1 MAMTAQDYKI
11 YKSLD
16 PSELTDEER
25 KDLIDYERAE
35 AKAPSLDDVQW
46 ATDIHNMASK
56 NPSTLGRELKESG
69 DYQKA
74 LDILNADMAYTSTI
88 GSKKQGAYVQPVKH
102 IPDDLNSQFN
112 FNWKSAYEN
121 TKGEKL
127 RDTEADYD
135 RLQKFI
141 DSNMYNEGDN
151 VNLQKI
157 AYDMHMYNP
166 NTMKW
171 SEFINSEQGEEFK
184 KYLADVRE
192 NQRKTTIKD
201 IFDNE
206 SNLAVDFMLPVAKE
220 NAKQALLKNEEPN
233 LGVPLTFDAG
243 TNFAM
248 TFGGKLGLVAAPA
261 ITNVGQAVSNDM
273 DPAVAGINTLLGVGT
288 NIYVPRIMG
297 RSTRYLTAPGEKYS
311 QRVAV
316 KARTDQLAKE
326 AADTEKKILDG
337 AVYKL
342 KSKFK
347 TDAKGMPLPYEDL
360 GYISQT
366 KKILYSDDPTKAINE
381 YGLKDYTVKPLYEA
395 RKHNAGIIPEKEMD
409 AYNANSKLAR
419 NNWLED
425 TNLGLQSLSH
435 PIQGI
440 KENYEKVKGAVNL
453 SKYRDKARDFM
464 KKMYRDDIRG
474 AFKKPRDEAVKDV
487 LEKLNKGENISTF
500 DIKDLYALGYNPKES
515 LISFLWRTSPETVK
529 NYITNFAG
537 RKTTTGATMNVP
549 NLFFG
554 TNLNKFVEDKKKGK
568 PKISE
573 IFGGE

>member
-1 MAMTAQDYKI
+1 MAMTAQEYKI

-25 KDLIDYERAE
+25 KDIIDFERAE
-35 AKAPSLDDVQW
+35 AKAPSLDDVKW
-46 ATDIHNMASK
+46 ATEVHNTASK

-74 LDILNADMAYTSTI
+74 LDILNADRAYTSTM
-88 GSKKQGAYVQPVKH
+88 GSKQQNAYVQPVKR

-135 RLQKFI
+135 KLQKFI
-141 DSNMYNEGDN
+141 DSNMYKEGDN

-157 AYDMHMYNP
+157 AYDMHMYSP
-166 NTMKW
+166 NTMNW

-184 KYLADVRE
+184 KYLDDVRE
-192 NQRKTTIKD
+192 NQRKTAIKD

-233 LGVPLTFDAG
+233 LGVPLAFDAG
-243 TNFAM
+243 TNLAM
-248 TFGGKLGLVAAPA
+248 MGGGKLGLFAAPA

-297 RSTRYLTAPGEKYS
+297 RSTRYLTVPGEKYS

-326 AADTEKKILDG
+326 VADTEKKILDG
-337 AVYKL
+337 AVFKL

-347 TDAKGMPLPYEDL
+347 TDAKGMPLPSEDL

-435 PIQGI
+435 PIQSI
-440 KENYEKVKGAVNL
+440 KENAEKIKGSANL
-453 SKYRDKARDFM
+453 SKSRDKARNFM
-464 KKMYRDDIRG
+464 QKMYRDDIRG
-474 AFKKPRDEAVKDV
+474 AFKKLRDEAVQGV